1 MIRYLNESS
10 FNTQLLQ
17 RRNLLTS
24 NRLCYNIVNT
34 MIQKII
40 RVGNSVAVTIPPS
53 FIKEKKLKVGD
64 EVQVDVE
71 PITKVKRTT
80 LTPEFIKWVDKYIE
94 NNRPALKELA
104 SK

>member
-1 MIRYLNESS
+1 
-10 FNTQLLQ
+10 
-17 RRNLLTS
+17 
-24 NRLCYNIVNT
+24 

-53 FIKEKKLKVGD
+53 VIKEKKLKVGD

-71 PITKVKRTT
+71 PVRKAKKTT
-80 LTPEFIKWVDKYIE
+80 LTPEFIRWVDKYIE
-94 NNRPALKELA
+94 NNRPALEELA